1 MKKQVTPK
9 SVDEYLARVP
19 EPARGSLNKVR
30 AAIRSVVPSEATE
43 AISYGIPMFK
53 YQGLLVGFAAFSK
66 HCSLFPT
73 SMAVM
78 KTFKK
83 ELKAFQT
90 SKGTIRFP
98 LDKPPS
104 AARRDDVQQSWRNSA
119 NLDAL
124 SARETGSLPSSQ
136 QRNPSLEKQRRCG
149 TFAQRNH
156 RVPVGCFSMAPIP
169 RHSEQLKKWVR
180 TSDTSTSEAAYEI
193 QFPLAPKISRESRV
207 GSLHDG
213 KSVVGSTEARSRH
226 PRAP

>member
-1 MKKQVTPK
+1 MADGYTGCRLEEITCCCKGMKKQVTPK

-43 AISYGIPMFK
+43 AIGYGIPMFK

-66 HCSLFPT
+66 HCSVFPT

-98 LDKPPS
+98 LDEPPS
-104 AARRDDVQQSWRNSA
+104 AALLKKLVK
-119 NLDAL
+119 
-124 SARETGSLPSSQ
+124 ARLAEKE
-136 QRNPSLEKQRRCG
+136 RKKQR
-149 TFAQRNH
+149 
-156 RVPVGCFSMAPIP
+156 
-169 RHSEQLKKWVR
+169 
-180 TSDTSTSEAAYEI
+180 
-193 QFPLAPKISRESRV
+193 
-207 GSLHDG
+207 
-213 KSVVGSTEARSRH
+213 
-226 PRAP
+226 

>member
-104 AARRDDVQQSWRNSA
+104 AALVKKLVKARLAEKEPQEAALISQALWRSLIA
-119 NLDAL
+119 IRCL
-124 SARETGSLPSSQ
+124 SRWVTG
-136 QRNPSLEKQRRCG
+136 R
-149 TFAQRNH
+149 
-156 RVPVGCFSMAPIP
+156 
-169 RHSEQLKKWVR
+169 VR
-180 TSDTSTSEAAYEI
+180 TA
-193 QFPLAPKISRESRV
+193 RV
-207 GSLHDG
+207 DLF
-213 KSVVGSTEARSRH
+213 ARILQK
-226 PRAP
+226 